1 MVYFNR
7 EELQKSNKKNDS
19 IEQEIKDNEF
29 KANSGEILIE
39 DYKQG
44 DHGFII
50 PNYEEPTAFYN
61 HEIIIE
67 DFEIESIETYFLCSG
82 ATLKCNQGDNN
93 SDYSVL
99 PSRGVFVNDK
109 AVAVISDTKPMV
121 NIKPFG
127 MCKSMANPTVAA
139 ATAANRGQ
147 LKKMPCIPNT
157 ASPWSEGMSF
167 FLAAD
172 EQVPCDK
179 SKCMCTYGGE
189 ISVVNVGQNIM
200 GSSGKGSEE
209 KNTKKSNEE
218 DESENIYEEIEKMIF
233 SRNKG
238 FKGR

>member
-167 FLAAD
+167 FF
-172 EQVPCDK
+172 
-179 SKCMCTYGGE
+179 
-189 ISVVNVGQNIM
+189 
-200 GSSGKGSEE
+200 GS
-209 KNTKKSNEE
+209 
-218 DESENIYEEIEKMIF
+218 
-233 SRNKG
+233 R
-238 FKGR
+238 